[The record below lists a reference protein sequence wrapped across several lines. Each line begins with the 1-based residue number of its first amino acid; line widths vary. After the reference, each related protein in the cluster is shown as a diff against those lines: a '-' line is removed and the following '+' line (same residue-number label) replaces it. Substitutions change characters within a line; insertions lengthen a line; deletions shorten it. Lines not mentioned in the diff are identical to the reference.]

1 MRRNFSQKRILR
13 LDKKSKEEKIMDA
26 QMEKEKEFMKGGA
39 FLIENRD
46 ANEIF
51 TPEDFTDEHKM
62 IADTIREFVDNE
74 VRPNIEAMEKH
85 DWETARRLVKQAGDL
100 GLLGANIP
108 EEYGGAALDQV
119 SGVIIAEYVGRG
131 GGFGTTFGAQTSIG
145 LLPILYFGSEE
156 LKKKW
161 IPPIVAGEVIT
172 AYCLSEAGSGSDA
185 LGAKCHAKLSEDG
198 TEYILNGE
206 KMWISNGG
214 FADIYIV
221 FAKVDGEKKKFSA
234 FVVERSEN
242 CRPGAEEH
250 KMGIKSSST
259 TPLILSDAR
268 IPATNLI
275 GEVGDGAKI
284 AFNILNVG
292 RFKLGA
298 SVTGGAKLALHE
310 AIRYAN
316 ERQQFNVP
324 ISSFG
329 AMKHK
334 LAEMAIRTWVAE
346 SITYR
351 TVGMID
357 ALIGTDGGDKE
368 KKLRSIEEYS
378 VESSINKVW
387 CSEALDYVVDE
398 MVQIYGG
405 AGYSAD
411 YPAEKAYRDARINRI
426 FEGTNEI
433 NRLLIPGQLLKKA
446 MKGEIGLLKAA
457 KDLQD
462 EILNPQM
469 SFDEDKSTLANEMKL
484 AQNAKKIALMVLGT
498 AAQKYMQD
506 IQNQQEILMGSAD
519 IIMNA
524 YAMETAILRAQKLAD
539 GGDAENQI
547 LMAQVFCNDA
557 LQKIEM
563 TARNTIAGMAEGD
576 EAKMLL
582 VALKRFTKNNSPVN
596 TIAARQKI
604 ADTLIE
610 ANTYI
615 F

>member
-1 MRRNFSQKRILR
+1 
-13 LDKKSKEEKIMDA
+13 MDA
-26 QMEKEKEFMKGGA
+26 KMEKDFIKGGA
-39 FLIENRD
+39 FLIENR
-46 ANEIF
+46 AAGEMF

-62 IADTIREFVDNE
+62 IGDTIREFMDNE
-74 VRPNIEAMEKH
+74 VRPQIEAMEKH
-85 DWETARRLVKQAGDL
+85 DWATAKRLVREAGEL

-108 EEYGGAALDQV
+108 EEYGGAALDQTT
-119 SGVIIAEYVGRG
+119 GVIIAEAVGRG
-131 GGFGTTFGAQTSIG
+131 SGFGTTFGAQTSIG

-156 LKKKW
+156 LKKAW
-161 IPPIVAGEVIT
+161 IPRIVSGEVVT

-198 TEYILNGE
+198 TEFILNGE

-214 FADIYIV
+214 FADVFIV
-221 FAKVDGEKKKFSA
+221 FAKVDGEKAKFSA

-259 TPLILSDAR
+259 TPLILADAR
-268 IPATNLI
+268 IPVGNLI

-298 SVTGGAKLALHE
+298 SVTGGAKLAMHD

-316 ERQQFNVP
+316 ERQQFNKP

-334 LAEMAIRTWVAE
+334 IAEMAIRTWVAE

-357 ALIGTDGGDKE
+357 ALIGEDGGDKE
-368 KKLRSIEEYS
+368 KKLRSIEEYA
-378 VESSINKVW
+378 VESSINKVA

-398 MVQIYGG
+398 MVQIFGG

-411 YPAEKAYRDARINRI
+411 YPAEKAYRDSRINRI

-433 NRLLIPGQLLKKA
+433 NRMLIPGQLMKRA
-446 MKGEIGLLKAA
+446 MKGKLGLLQAA
-457 KDLQD
+457 KALQD

-469 SFDEDKSTLANEMKL
+469 SFDEDEGVLSTEIKL
-484 AQNAKKIALMVLGT
+484 AQNAKKVALMILGT
-498 AAQKYMQD
+498 AAQKYMAD
-506 IQNQQEILMGSAD
+506 LSNQQEVLMNAAD
-519 IIMNA
+519 IIIEA
-524 YAMETAILRAQKLAD
+524 YQMETAILRAQKMAQK
-539 GGDAENQI
+539 GDAANQI
-547 LMAQVFCNDA
+547 DMASVFCNDA
-557 LQKIEM
+557 IQRVEAK
-563 TARNTIAGMAEGD
+563 AKNTLAAITEGD
-576 EAKMLL
+576 ETKMML

-596 TIAARQKI
+596 TIAARQRI
-604 ADTLIE
+604 ADTLIGGE
-610 ANTYI
+610 QIYFLNLGFQI
-615 F
+615 

>member
-1 MRRNFSQKRILR
+1 
-13 LDKKSKEEKIMDA
+13 MDA
-26 QMEKEKEFMKGGA
+26 QMEKDFIKGGA
-39 FLIENRD
+39 FLIENRTP
-46 ANEIF
+46 EEVF
-51 TPEDFTDEHKM
+51 TPEDFTDEHRM
-62 IADTIREFVDNE
+62 IGETIREFVDNE
-74 VRPNIEAMEKH
+74 VRPAIPEMEKH
-85 DWETARRLVKQAGDL
+85 DWQKARELVKAAGDL
-100 GLLGANIP
+100 GLLGANTP
-108 EEYGGAALDQV
+108 EEYGGTALDQTA
-119 SGVIIAEYVGRG
+119 GVIIAEAVGRG

-156 LKKKW
+156 LKQQW
-161 IPPIVAGEVIT
+161 IPRIVSGEVVT

-185 LGAKCHAKLSEDG
+185 LGAKCSARLSEDG
-198 TEYILNGE
+198 TEYVLNGE

-214 FADIYIV
+214 FADVYIV
-221 FAKVDGEKKKFSA
+221 FAKVDGEKQKFSA

-275 GEVGDGAKI
+275 GNVGDGAKI

-298 SVTGGAKLALHE
+298 SVTGGAKLALYD

-316 ERQQFNVP
+316 ERHQFNKP

-329 AMKHK
+329 AIKHK

-357 ALIGTDGGDKE
+357 ALIGDGADNE
-368 KKLRSIEEYS
+368 KKLQSIEEYA
-378 VESSINKVW
+378 VESSINKVA

-405 AGYSAD
+405 YGYSAD

-433 NRLLIPGQLLKKA
+433 NRMLIPGQLMKRA
-446 MKGEIGLLKAA
+446 MKGKLGLLQAA
-457 KDLQD
+457 KQLQD

-469 SFDEDKSTLANEMKL
+469 SFDEDESVLSAEIKL
-484 AQNAKKIALMVLGT
+484 AQNAKKIALMILGT
-498 AAQKYMQD
+498 AAQKYMSEL
-506 IQNQQEILMGSAD
+506 QNQQEVLLNAAD
-519 IIMNA
+519 IIIEA
-524 YAMETAILRAQKLAD
+524 YQMETACLRAQKLAAKN
-539 GGDAENQI
+539 GEEAAARQI
-547 LMAQVFCNDA
+547 DMASVFCNDA
-557 LQKIEM
+557 IQRVEM
-563 TARNTIAGMAEGD
+563 KAKNTLAAITEGD
-576 EAKMLL
+576 EMRTLL

-596 TIAARQKI
+596 TIAARQRI
-604 ADTLIE
+604 ADTLIA
-610 ANTYI
+610 ANKYV

>member
-1 MRRNFSQKRILR
+1 
-13 LDKKSKEEKIMDA
+13 MDA
-26 QMEKEKEFMKGGA
+26 QMEKDFIKGGA
-39 FLIENRD
+39 FLIENR
-46 ANEIF
+46 AAGEVF

-62 IADTIREFVDNE
+62 IGDTIREFVDNE
-74 VRPNIEAMEKH
+74 VRPNIEAMEQH
-85 DWETARRLVKQAGDL
+85 DWETARRLVHEAGEL

-108 EEYGGAALDQV
+108 EEYGGTGLDQT
-119 SGVIIAEYVGRG
+119 SGVIIAEAVGRG

-156 LKKKW
+156 LKQKW
-161 IPPIVAGEVIT
+161 IPPIVAGEKVT

-185 LGAKCHAKLSEDG
+185 LGAKCNAKLSEDG

-214 FADIYIV
+214 FADVYIV
-221 FAKVDGEKKKFSA
+221 FAKVDGEKQKFSA

-242 CRPGAEEH
+242 CRPGNEEH

-268 IPATNLI
+268 VPVGNLI
-275 GEVGDGAKI
+275 GNVGDGAKI

-298 SVTGGAKLALHE
+298 SVTGGAKLALYE

-316 ERQQFNVP
+316 ERHQFGKP

-329 AMKHK
+329 AIKHK
-334 LAEMAIRTWVAE
+334 LAEMAIRVWVSE

-357 ALIGTDGGDKE
+357 ALIGDGADGE
-368 KKLRSIEEYS
+368 KKLRSIEEYA
-378 VESSINKVW
+378 VESSINKVA

-405 AGYSAD
+405 YGYSAD
-411 YPAEKAYRDARINRI
+411 YPAEKAYRDSRINRI

-433 NRLLIPGQLLKKA
+433 NRMLIPGQLMKRA
-446 MKGEIGLLKAA
+446 MKGQLGIIPAA
-457 KDLQD
+457 KALQE

-469 SFDEDKSTLANEMKL
+469 SFDEDEGVLASEIKL
-484 AQNAKKIALMVLGT
+484 AQNAKKVALMILGT
-498 AAQKYMQD
+498 AAQKYMLELS
-506 IQNQQEILMGSAD
+506 NQQEVLLSCAD
-519 IIMNA
+519 IIIDA
-524 YAMETAILRAQKLAD
+524 YQMETAILRAQKLAEK
-539 GGDAENQI
+539 GDAASQI
-547 LMAQVFCNDA
+547 DMASVFCNDA
-557 LQKIEM
+557 IQRVEAK
-563 TARNTIAGMAEGD
+563 AKNTLAAITEGD
-576 EAKMLL
+576 ETKMLL
-582 VALKRFTKNNSPVN
+582 VALRRFTKNNSPIN
-596 TIAARQKI
+596 TIAARQRI
-604 ADTLIE
+604 ADTLIA
-610 ANTYI
+610 ANNYT

>member
-1 MRRNFSQKRILR
+1 
-13 LDKKSKEEKIMDA
+13 MDA
-26 QMEKEKEFMKGGA
+26 KMEKDYIKGGA
-39 FLIENRD
+39 FLIENRT
-46 ANEIF
+46 ASEIF
-51 TPEDFTDEHKM
+51 TPEDLSDEQRM
-62 IADTIREFVDNE
+62 IGETTRDFVDNE
-74 VRPNIEAMEKH
+74 VAPNLEAMEQH
-85 DWETARRLVKQAGDL
+85 DWELARGLIAKAGEL
-100 GLLGANIP
+100 GLLGATIP
-108 EEYGGAALDQV
+108 EEYGGLDLDQTTGAV
-119 SGVIIAEYVGRG
+119 VAENMGRAS
-131 GGFGTTFGAQTSIG
+131 GFGVSFGAQTSIG
-145 LLPILYFGSEE
+145 LLPILYFGSDF
-156 LKKKW
+156 LKEKY
-161 IPPIVAGEVIT
+161 IPGIVSGEKIT
-172 AYCLSEAGSGSDA
+172 AYCLSESGSGSDA
-185 LGAKCHAKLSEDG
+185 LGAKANARLSEDG
-198 TEYILNGE
+198 KHYVLNGE
-206 KMWISNGG
+206 KMWITNGS
-214 FADIYIV
+214 FADVYIV

-234 FVVERSEN
+234 FVVERSES

-259 TPLILSDAR
+259 TPLILSDCQV
-268 IPATNLI
+268 PAENLI

-298 SVTGGAKLALHE
+298 SVTGGAKLAVHHS
-310 AIRYAN
+310 IRYAN

-346 SITYR
+346 SMTYR

-357 ALIGTDGGDKE
+357 ALIGDGADAA
-368 KKLRSIEEYS
+368 KKLRSIEEYA

-398 MVQIYGG
+398 MVQIFGG

-411 YPAEKAYRDARINRI
+411 YPAEKAYRDSRINRI

-433 NRLLIPGQLLKKA
+433 NRMLIPGMLLKRA
-446 MKGEIGLLKAA
+446 MKGELGLLKAA

-469 SFDEDKSTLANEMKL
+469 SFDEDETTLANEMKL
-484 AQNAKKIALMVLGT
+484 AQNAKKIALMVVGT
-498 AAQKYMQD
+498 AAQKYMTELQS
-506 IQNQQEILMGSAD
+506 QQEILMNAAD

-524 YAMETAILRAQKLAD
+524 YAMETAILRAQKLAEK
-539 GGDAENQI
+539 GNAENQI
-547 LMAQVFCNDA
+547 AIAQVFCNDVM
-557 LQKIEM
+557 QRIEAA
-563 TARNTIAGMAEGD
+563 ARNTIAGMTEGD
-576 EAKMLL
+576 ETKMLL

-596 TIAARQKI
+596 TIEARRNI
-604 ADTLIE
+604 ADTLIA
-610 ANTYI
+610 ANKYV